1 MKPKI
6 SLQLVEK
13 KLHKLSAIQEIS
25 IQLEETRKFLSHF
38 FILLEDDAQY
48 EDGYF
53 QTLSLCEYLFSRCDH
68 TDRDII
74 VVTKILNTIL
84 EIINRGYVS
93 TQVVVL
99 SLATIHTI
107 MGHLHLSEVVK
118 LREMLRMK
126 LPIVNQY
133 FRQMNNFSI
142 MSSIVGFIY
151 TYVYKY
157 DPTDREAMLQEVL
170 NDFDDVT
177 GKLTEML
184 LWPLQSFNS
193 KCRDFLNNIPDRKYF
208 SLSARFATFGGR
220 TIVPRRGY
228 DCISF
233 EWNSQPHELS
243 FGTFCFEGESDKV
256 SEVSID
262 YKDISTLDIFSD
274 CKEPRVVCEY
284 GKITATGVS
293 MGESYQ
299 LKIACL
305 DNAELHEL
313 AIFIKPFIN
322 SICNTNLSHVEPSID
337 EVVIRHDKLYNT
349 VDLNVSSHSLVYDN
363 SQMVRTPPIPRDS
376 TSPQAL
382 HSMGMNENNCE
393 ENISFQ
399 ERDTNFKPFD
409 MQWKDKLLSSSA
421 KNKRPMYD
429 PYDIAHMR
437 EEEREQRRQKG
448 FGPVAKR
455 GRVKKGASVASSQRT
470 QLTHCST
477 PEKQCN
483 PKVVD
488 IPLPI
493 DQDELS
499 PIDENSEQV
508 DSDGSDATYV
518 PYTML
523 SKTASHGRGN
533 QKGTVRQSK
542 ASARVLRKKSNMKK
556 NVENKGDSG
565 TGKRPAAKG
574 RKAQQSGAWSQST
587 KQMDVTGYDV
597 SGRSMDTTLS
607 KPQTRGRSNTGKTNF
622 LCERLNAKKTTTQT
636 TTKVTTTK
644 TTEGIGACTDVD
656 NNPSTEIATLEDV
669 NMTLPPETVPVH
681 ATQKVTTHTSL
692 YKVEKHQEYRV
703 QRGVNQLDCCIVTD
717 ALTEGDRAHIL
728 AHVNKI
734 IEILAHASNN
744 AGAH

>member
-6 SLQLVEK
+6 SLQLIEK
-13 KLHKLSAIQEIS
+13 KLQKLASIQEIS
-25 IQLEETRKFLSHF
+25 VQLEETRKFLSHF
-38 FILLEDDAQY
+38 FVLLEDDAQY
-48 EDGYF
+48 EEGYF
-53 QTLSLCEYLFSRCDH
+53 QTLMLCEQLFSRCDH

-74 VVTKILNTIL
+74 VVTNILNTIL

-93 TQVVVL
+93 TQVVIL
-99 SLATIHTI
+99 SLVTIHNI
-107 MGHLHLSEVVK
+107 MGNLHLSEVVS
-118 LREMLRMK
+118 LREMLRAK
-126 LPIVNQY
+126 LPIVNHY

-142 MSSIVGFIY
+142 MSSIVGIIY

-157 DPTDREAMLQEVL
+157 DPTDREATLQEVL

-184 LWPLQSFNS
+184 SWPLESFNS
-193 KCRDFLNNIPDRKYF
+193 KCRNFLNNIPDRKYF

-233 EWNSQPHELS
+233 EWNSQPLELS
-243 FGTFCFEGESDKV
+243 FGSFCFEGERDNM
-256 SEVSID
+256 SEVSVD

-299 LKIACL
+299 LKIACS

-322 SICNTNLSHVEPSID
+322 SIQYISPNFSHNEPSID

-349 VDLNVSSHSLVYDN
+349 MDLNPSSHSLVNDN

-382 HSMGMNENNCE
+382 HSMGQNENNCE
-393 ENISFQ
+393 ENISFH

-409 MQWKDKLLSSSA
+409 MQWKAKLLNSSA
-421 KNKRPMYD
+421 KNKRLMYD
-429 PYDIAHMR
+429 PYDIARMR
-437 EEEREQRRQKG
+437 EEEQEQRRQNG
-448 FGPVAKR
+448 RFGTVAKT
-455 GRVKKGASVASSQRT
+455 GRVKKGASVASNQRSQFG
-470 QLTHCST
+470 QCST
-477 PEKQCN
+477 PKNQCT
-483 PKVVD
+483 PKVLD
-488 IPLPI
+488 IPLLI

-499 PIDENSEQV
+499 SIDENSDHEQAN
-508 DSDGSDATYV
+508 SEGSDPTYV
-518 PYTML
+518 PYIML
-523 SKTASHGRGN
+523 SKPAIHGRGN
-533 QKGTVRQSK
+533 QKGTMRQSK
-542 ASARVLRKKSNMKK
+542 VSTSVLRTRANMKK
-556 NVENKGDSG
+556 NVETNRDTG
-565 TGKRPAAKG
+565 TEKRPAAKG
-574 RKAQQSGAWSQST
+574 RKAQQSGAWSGTPTVEST
-587 KQMDVTGYDV
+587 KQIDVTGDDV
-597 SGRSMDTTLS
+597 SCRSMDATLS
-607 KPQTRGRSNTGKTNF
+607 KPQNRK
-622 LCERLNAKKTTTQT
+622 RLNAKKTTTQT
-636 TTKVTTTK
+636 TTKLTTTE
-644 TTEGIGACTDVD
+644 TTEVGIGACTEVG

-669 NMTLPPETVPVH
+669 NMTPPSETVSVH
-681 ATQKVTTHTSL
+681 ATQKVYTSL

-703 QRGVNQLDCCIVTD
+703 QREVNQHDCCIVTD
-717 ALTEGDRAHIL
+717 VLTEGDRAHIL
-728 AHVNKI
+728 THANKI
-734 IEILAHASNN
+734 IEILSHTSNN